1 MAKFIILTIFV
12 LYNILLESYAGDFHG
27 IKITD
32 TAKLVG
38 NLRPTVDLKQGTLEG
53 SSELS
58 RDGRLYVSFKDIPYG
73 KIKERFNVSL
83 KTINNFKYQYKILID
98 INFTI

>member
-1 MAKFIILTIFV
+1 MTKFILLSAFV
-12 LYNILLESYAGDFHG
+12 LYNILSETSGGDFHG

-32 TAKLVG
+32 TAQLVG

-58 RDGRLYVSFKDIPYG
+58 RDGRLYVSFKNIPFG
-73 KIKERFNVSL
+73 KVKERFNVRTKS
-83 KTINNFKYQYKILID
+83 TSI
-98 INFTI
+98 